1 MNSTLHPRG
10 AYHFGVAPAVVIEH
24 PNPYRGLKG
33 SCACDL
39 KETADHINYIYI
51 AWKPSTGGCTMFW
64 IFIIM
69 CIYIADYM
77 ESFAVVFKNIKNN
90 DLEFQ
95 LIPALKY
102 IPIYSP
108 NIE

>member
-1 MNSTLHPRG
+1 MCMNSTLHPRG
-10 AYHFGVAPAVVIEH
+10 AYHFGVAPAVVLEH

-39 KETADHINYIYI
+39 NEIADHINYYIYSMETLNWWLHYVLDFHNH
-51 AWKPSTGGCTMFW
+51 A
-64 IFIIM
+64 
-69 CIYIADYM
+69 YIADYM

-95 LIPALKY
+95 LVPAWKY
-102 IPIYSP
+102 SHIFPEY
-108 NIE
+108 

>member
-1 MNSTLHPRG
+1 
-10 AYHFGVAPAVVIEH
+10 
-24 PNPYRGLKG
+24 
-33 SCACDL
+33 
-39 KETADHINYIYI
+39 
-51 AWKPSTGGCTMFW
+51 MFW